1 MLTQLGNNIK
11 HLGYCVCGSIIYN
24 KSKSLL
30 RFELS
35 VTPLKPQISMTCYAD
50 KSNLEYL
57 E

>member
-11 HLGYCVCGSIIYN
+11 HLGCVCGSIIYN

-35 VTPLKPQISMTCYAD
+35 VTPLKPQISMSCYAD
-50 KSNLEYL
+50 KSNLEY
-57 E
+57 